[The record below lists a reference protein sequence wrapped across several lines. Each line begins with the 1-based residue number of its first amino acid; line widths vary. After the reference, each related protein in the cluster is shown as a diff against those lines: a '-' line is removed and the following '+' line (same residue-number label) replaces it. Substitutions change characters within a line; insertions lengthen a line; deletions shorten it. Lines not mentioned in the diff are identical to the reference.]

1 MARTIFPKKSPE
13 APPVPVSDGFRDCE
27 YTLPMARKGRNRLFR
42 SLLLWGY
49 VLLSIGYCLL
59 FTAAIMIP
67 TMIAILPMLLYI
79 LIRATWK
86 HVSYERQTAIRSG
99 ALVFSKIYGR
109 QRKEFFRISAKD
121 LVLAVPNT
129 DKYRY
134 LAERYA
140 CRRTRD
146 LRTGSEPS
154 QSYIVI
160 APCKDGGHEAILF
173 DTTRALVRAIAYYND
188 RVTVDNEYLKI

>member
-1 MARTIFPKKSPE
+1 MARTIFPKKVPE

-49 VLLSIGYCLL
+49 VLFSIGYCLL
-59 FTAAIMIP
+59 FTVAVMIP
-67 TMIAILPMLLYI
+67 TVIAILPMLLYI

-99 ALVFSKIYGR
+99 ELLFAKVYGR
-109 QRKEFFRISAKD
+109 HRRVILRFRASA
-121 LVLAVPNT
+121 LLLATPYT
-129 DKYRY
+129 EKYVY
-134 LAERYA
+134 LSERYDYQK
-140 CRRTRD
+140 TYD

-154 QSYIVI
+154 QAYIAVFQQDGVPCAVI
-160 APCKDGGHEAILF
+160 F
-173 DTTRALVRAIAYYND
+173 DATRALVRAIAYYNK
-188 RVTVDNEYLKI
+188 RVTVDDAHLRV